1 MYNPVVLNSSTLQDF
16 QMSIR
21 KALSNRMVLLSL
33 SFLSGLISIYDNV
46 LNVVFYETLPEH
58 ELNPLASCVISL
70 LGVSGLVVAKAIGTI
85 IAVAIMISLTKTKY
99 KHIIYPITVIQIW
112 LFCFLTFHTNSS
124 LNFFN
129 NDWSTTLKLV
139 VDFYSGN

>member
-1 MYNPVVLNSSTLQDF
+1 VYNPVVLNSSTLRDF

-85 IAVAIMISLTKTKY
+85 IAVAIMVSLTK
-99 KHIIYPITVIQIW
+99 
-112 LFCFLTFHTNSS
+112 
-124 LNFFN
+124 
-129 NDWSTTLKLV
+129 
-139 VDFYSGN
+139 

>member
-1 MYNPVVLNSSTLQDF
+1 MYNPVVLNLSTLRDF
-16 QMSIR
+16 QMSIK

-58 ELNPLASCVISL
+58 ELNPLASCVISFF
-70 LGVSGLVVAKAIGTI
+70 GVSGLVVAKAIGTI
-85 IAVAIMISLTKTKY
+85 IAVAIMMSLIKTKY

-112 LFCFLTFHTNSS
+112 LFYFLTFHTDSS
-124 LNFFN
+124 VNFFN
-129 NDWSTTLKLV
+129 DDWSTILELV
-139 VDFYSGN
+139 VDFYSGS